1 MRPLCFVLMPF
12 GTKRDASEK
21 EINFDIVYHTF
32 IRPAIEQAGLDPIRA
47 DEEQAGGFIH
57 KPMYERLMFC
67 NFAVADLSFANAN
80 VFYELG
86 IRHALKPHTTV
97 SIFETGTKLPFDT
110 APLRTFNYDFKDN
123 TVLQAQQKIDALAN
137 LIKANLNTTQEQQDS
152 PIAQLIPGY
161 HFPDLDYLQAD
172 ADAFKE
178 WAVSH
183 RSIKKELRELEKKWK
198 GLNKL
203 KDRAADAAEK
213 EQLTTQQKAIVDAI
227 RQEQVGMGDAL
238 LYSYD
243 IIYALLNAYKT
254 VNAFKE
260 MADMLR
266 PLVESTFED
275 NIFIKQQLALAYN
288 KIGERTESERVLKS
302 IIKKYGPD
310 PETNGLLGAAYKGM
324 MDDNKGEIEE
334 AGFRS
339 KAITAYLDGFEADP
353 RDYYPGINA
362 LTLMFYGNAKKDKA
376 VFDKYLPLVQFAVD
390 RQLKKKSDDY
400 WLQATRMELAILSDD
415 CDLATEALSDLLA
428 CNPEQWARSSTKAN
442 ISKLFEKKSTMENAS
457 SCDWIKLI
465 VNKL

>member
-12 GTKRDASEK
+12 GTKKDASEK
-21 EINFDIVYHTF
+21 EINFDIVFRTF

-97 SIFETGTKLPFDT
+97 SIFESGTKLPFDT
-110 APLRTFNYDFKDN
+110 APLRTFNYDYKDN
-123 TVLQAQQKIDALAN
+123 SVLNVEQKIASLAG
-137 LIKANLNTTQEQQDS
+137 LIKTNLNTTRELQDS
-152 PIAQLIPGY
+152 PIAQLIKGY
-161 HFPDLDYLQAD
+161 KFPDLDYLQAD
-172 ADAFKE
+172 ADAFQE

-183 RSIKKELRELEKKWK
+183 RSIKKTLRELEKQWK
-198 GLNKL
+198 ELNKA
-203 KDRAADAAEK
+203 KERASSQDEK
-213 EQLTTQQKAIVDAI
+213 EKLVGAQKEIVNNI
-227 RQEQVGMGDAL
+227 RQEQLNMGDAL

-243 IIYALLNAYKT
+243 IIYALMNAYKN
-254 VNAFKE
+254 VNAFAE
-260 MADMLR
+260 MVAMLR

-275 NIFIKQQLALAYN
+275 NIFVKQQLALAFN
-288 KIGERTESERVLKS
+288 KIGDREESERLLKS
-302 IIKKYGPD
+302 IIEKYGPD

-324 MDDNKGEIEE
+324 MDDHKGEAAE

-339 KAITAYLDGFEADP
+339 KAIGAYIEGFEADP

-362 LTLMFYGNAKKDKA
+362 LTLMFYGSSAKDEA
-376 VFDKYLPLVQFAVD
+376 RFRKYLPLVQFAVE

-415 CDLATEALSDLLA
+415 RELAEEALSDLLA
-428 CNPEQWARSSTKAN
+428 CNPEEWAKSSTKAN
-442 ISKLFEKKSTMENAS
+442 ISKLYEKKSNLAGTETV
-457 SCDWIKLI
+457 DWMKVIIDQL
-465 VNKL
+465 